1 MLSNFFRVS
10 FRYLSKNRT
19 YSLINILG
27 LAMGMACFALLT
39 LFVKKE
45 LSYDE
50 FHQDKESVYMMFM
63 ADSAETDFE
72 YAMQAPAG
80 PHVKETIPEIS
91 HAVRFGGVGNILARV
106 NGEKYIIPKINYTDA
121 DLFSVFDFKL
131 LNTDAENVTLEKK
144 QIILSRSEAE
154 RLYGSVDA
162 AIGADFEFIDLDMM
176 TVVAVFED
184 LPDETHLNFDVLVT
198 FDYVDDLIFW
208 KSNFTVSGDRAASD
222 WGFISAFPTYI
233 KLANPDTDLDA
244 LKAKLHEA
252 ILPHQGFKEFELL
265 RLDDVY
271 FSDLYKSY
279 FGEKGDL
286 SQVNLYITIAVV
298 LLLIAIVN
306 YTNMAT
312 ARYSRR
318 AKEVGIRKTIGGHRS
333 QIVRQFLV
341 ESISIALFSLILAI
355 CLAEMSMPFFNSY
368 TGKEVG
374 ISYSSPFTYLI
385 FIGGALF
392 IGFIAGIYPAF
403 YLSKF
408 NPLHNLSGRSSS
420 KGGKFFRQ
428 MLVGFQFTTCLALMA
443 VTGIVYSQFNHM
455 NTLDKGFESEQLV
468 NIPLKGEDTRE
479 SFQTMK
485 AELLKN
491 PYVEAVSGAS
501 FSVFENQTN
510 FYVKLDNQEEQ
521 VPMALMIAE
530 SNFLDML
537 GVRLV
542 SGQLFTDMPESERR
556 EVTVVNQSVVEK
568 AAWENPIGE
577 DLSGRKVGG
586 VVDDFIFSSAKNAI
600 SPLMIFASKENDNSH
615 DTMYLK
621 LTGNIKLGLDHIE
634 DVFMNFSEE
643 YPFEFAFV
651 DDQFAENYEDEL
663 KLSQVLGIFSGL
675 TIFIAGL
682 GILGLS
688 IFIAEQRVKEIGI
701 RRVLGASLGNVVWLL
716 NSAITKLI
724 LVVSLITLPAVYYF
738 IGDWLDNFAYNI
750 SLNGLYFLLPLAL
763 LIGIVWSILF
773 YQSFRSARANPVN
786 ALRTE

>member
-1 MLSNFFRVS
+1 
-10 FRYLSKNRT
+10 
-19 YSLINILG
+19 
-27 LAMGMACFALLT
+27 
-39 LFVKKE
+39 
-45 LSYDE
+45 
-50 FHQDKESVYMMFM
+50 
-63 ADSAETDFE
+63 
-72 YAMQAPAG
+72 
-80 PHVKETIPEIS
+80 
-91 HAVRFGGVGNILARV
+91 
-106 NGEKYIIPKINYTDA
+106 
-121 DLFSVFDFKL
+121 
-131 LNTDAENVTLEKK
+131 
-144 QIILSRSEAE
+144 
-154 RLYGSVDA
+154 
-162 AIGADFEFIDLDMM
+162 
-176 TVVAVFED
+176 
-184 LPDETHLNFDVLVT
+184 
-198 FDYVDDLIFW
+198 
-208 KSNFTVSGDRAASD
+208 
-222 WGFISAFPTYI
+222 
-233 KLANPDTDLDA
+233 
-244 LKAKLHEA
+244 
-252 ILPHQGFKEFELL
+252 
-265 RLDDVY
+265 
-271 FSDLYKSY
+271 
-279 FGEKGDL
+279 
-286 SQVNLYITIAVV
+286 
-298 LLLIAIVN
+298 
-306 YTNMAT
+306 
-312 ARYSRR
+312 
-318 AKEVGIRKTIGGHRS
+318 
-333 QIVRQFLV
+333 
-341 ESISIALFSLILAI
+341 
-355 CLAEMSMPFFNSY
+355 
-368 TGKEVG
+368 
-374 ISYSSPFTYLI
+374 
-385 FIGGALF
+385 
-392 IGFIAGIYPAF
+392 
-403 YLSKF
+403 
-408 NPLHNLSGRSSS
+408 
-420 KGGKFFRQ
+420 
-428 MLVGFQFTTCLALMA
+428 
-443 VTGIVYSQFNHM
+443 
-455 NTLDKGFESEQLV
+455 
-468 NIPLKGEDTRE
+468 
-479 SFQTMK
+479 
-485 AELLKN
+485 
-491 PYVEAVSGAS
+491 
-501 FSVFENQTN
+501 
-510 FYVKLDNQEEQ
+510 
-521 VPMALMIAE
+521 
-530 SNFLDML
+530 ML